1 MFILSWILNLANF
14 IWFATLL
21 SLQLNARKH
30 GLELLQFKSP
40 KFEYYLNNELILLN
54 IFLIYY
60 TLSPTK
66 YLLIS
71 NILFGILIIHFVC
84 LTGVMIFIAFNEIKV
99 NGINEFISFLWF
111 SSMVLVYGNFIS

>member
-30 GLELLQFKSP
+30 GLELLQFKSS
-40 KFEYYLNNELILLN
+40 KFEYYLNNALILLN